1 MFNVLDLPITAMML
15 KKNPLCVETIKRLRR
30 YVGNTKNWKFS
41 EEDKRVFQAKTE
53 KIRKEAIEIYNSFKV
68 TIDLVIISNISFFI
82 LLRQFVSVF
91 VMF

>member
-1 MFNVLDLPITAMML
+1 MNTNLSRLDLPITAMML

-41 EEDKRVFQAKTE
+41 EEDKKVFQAKTE

-68 TIDLVIISNISFFI
+68 GSID
-82 LLRQFVSVF
+82 VSLHNVLTQLNF
-91 VMF
+91 DF

>member
-1 MFNVLDLPITAMML
+1 MML

-41 EEDKRVFQAKTE
+41 EEDKKVFQAKTD

-68 TIDLVIISNISFFI
+68 NHNHLNY
-82 LLRQFVSVF
+82 
-91 VMF
+91 